1 MAVYTVHEPPRRNDD
16 ALAHTERFAFVR
28 DGFSW
33 PAVLFAPL
41 WVIRHRI
48 WLALIVYLLVVSAL
62 GAATRV
68 LGAGDWV
75 LAIGLLVVLLVG
87 FEASTLRRY
96 GLARRRWKILGV
108 VVGDDLESAER
119 RFFDTWVVG
128 RVPRPA
134 PTPSASGPAVPA
146 PSGPIIGLFPAPGA
160 RACPSPSSITAPAIC
175 TRPPRRS
182 SAPRANPA
190 ATNRFWSPPIRTRCG
205 APTAW
210 CCPASAPLPIAGAGL
225 TRFPAWSRRWKKAC
239 AARPGRFS
247 ASASACS

>member
-33 PAVLFAPL
+33 PAFLFAPL
-41 WVIRHRI
+41 WMIRHRL

-75 LAIGLLVVLLVG
+75 LAIGLLVALLVG

-119 RFFDTWVVG
+119 RFFDAWVVG

-146 PSGPIIGLFPAPGA
+146 PSGPIIGLFPEPGA
-160 RACPSPSSITAPAIC
+160 RA
-175 TRPPRRS
+175 
-182 SAPRANPA
+182 
-190 ATNRFWSPPIRTRCG
+190 
-205 APTAW
+205 
-210 CCPASAPLPIAGAGL
+210 
-225 TRFPAWSRRWKKAC
+225 
-239 AARPGRFS
+239 
-247 ASASACS
+247 